1 MFPISGFGWV
11 AGLFLVCRRFA
22 ILPSFYAKFRGL
34 LQELPHKY
42 RFYAIIPEFYSVFRG
57 LLQAD
62 LVKICVLSM
71 KSRSC
76 GQNAYVVIGR

>member
-1 MFPISGFGWV
+1 MNVPISEFGWV
-11 AGLFLVCRRFA
+11 AGLFRVCRRFA

-57 LLQAD
+57 LLQAR
-62 LVKICVLSM
+62 ICPLS
-71 KSRSC
+71 
-76 GQNAYVVIGR
+76 